1 MPFYSKVY
9 ESVPQVHWGQTSL
22 LAQAGLL
29 TVIGSA
35 EIAVGQLAKCRA
47 SRHGRAPRL
56 LTLALILFLSGCLQ
70 RQAEPATAALPLN
83 ENLPTSWT
91 PLGDVQGVN
100 IDGDAPT
107 EYLLFF
113 TYDSNNGPV
122 GAVIY
127 NTETADNSTDN
138 EGASSRLSTSFIPYS
153 ILPSYRPGTGQGFI
167 AEPAQRN
174 AIGVYSV
181 TFQPAAATNSTEQAL
196 PSADALA
203 ILGGN
208 SYLTWVWWQAQ
219 QDSYGVTQLYS
230 PGNFEAALFQ
240 PFNWAGWQDAPVPIR
255 EIIAVHPLH
264 DRSLI
269 CRRQRYVLVSPTN
282 EALSAGAPI
291 DRIEYRAVDLGLN
304 FCNGAPITPFYP
316 EAVVLTYLL
325 NGETTLWDQQMLD
338 ATTIAN
344 FELLVARTDIL
355 RIDDLASYKTIP
367 GTGTQGSGSTPIAAA
382 RTTVC
387 AQILL
392 PVGFADANT
401 PKVALPDVMAD
412 NTTAT
417 DEAGQPLYS
426 RRWLLFTLRHEQ
438 PHREPATPDQL
449 YLTNVEVLPVPETG
463 VAVDCRQW
471 LEG

>member
-1 MPFYSKVY
+1 MRQVLRHQTEQSRASAILLQFLFSNARVSRPILR
-9 ESVPQVHWGQTSL
+9 VPQVRSRGLVL
-22 LAQAGLL
+22 LFTVGIALL
-29 TVIGSA
+29 M
-35 EIAVGQLAKCRA
+35 
-47 SRHGRAPRL
+47 
-56 LTLALILFLSGCLQ
+56 SGCLQ
-70 RQAEPATAALPLN
+70 RAEEPVTAALPLN

-127 NTETADNSTDN
+127 NTETADGSADT
-138 EGASSRLSTSFIPYS
+138 ESASSRLSTSFVPYS

-174 AIGVYSV
+174 AIGVYPV
-181 TFQPAAATNSTEQAL
+181 TFQRAVATDSAEQAPL
-196 PSADALA
+196 PADALA

-208 SYLTWVWWQAQ
+208 SYLTWVWWQSQ

-230 PGNFEAALFQ
+230 PDNFEAAIFQ
-240 PFNWAGWQDAPVPIR
+240 PFNWAGWQEAPTPIR
-255 EIIAVHPLH
+255 DIIAVHPLH
-264 DRSLI
+264 DRSLL
-269 CRRQRYVLVSPTN
+269 CRRQRYLLASPTE
-282 EALSAGAPI
+282 EALAAGTSI
-291 DRIEYRAVDLGLN
+291 DRIEYRSADLGLN
-304 FCNGAPITPFYP
+304 FCNGAPATPFYP

-325 NGETTLWDQQMLD
+325 NGEATLWDQQTLD
-338 ATTIAN
+338 ATTIAQ
-344 FELLVARTDIL
+344 FETVVARTDIL

-367 GTGTQGSGSTPIAAA
+367 GTGTTAGGSTPLAAA

-392 PVGFADANT
+392 PVSFTNANT
-401 PKVALPDVMAD
+401 PQVALSDVMPVAIAD
-412 NTTAT
+412 SPPAT
-417 DEAGQPLYS
+417 NELGQQLYS

-449 YLTNVEVLPVPETG
+449 YLINVEVLPVPETG
-463 VAVDCRQW
+463 IAVDCRQR

>member
-1 MPFYSKVY
+1 MR
-9 ESVPQVHWGQTSL
+9 QTV
-22 LAQAGLL
+22 Q
-29 TVIGSA
+29 
-35 EIAVGQLAKCRA
+35 R
-47 SRHGRAPRL
+47 RAPVIPSEFVFVGGAWVSQALLCALRL
-56 LTLALILFLSGCLQ
+56 RGRGLVLLCLAGIALLMSACL
-70 RQAEPATAALPLN
+70 RTADEPVTAALPLN

-91 PLGDVQGVN
+91 PLGDVQGIN

-127 NTETADNSTDN
+127 NTETADSSTDSEN
-138 EGASSRLSTSFIPYS
+138 ASSRLSTSFIPYS

-167 AEPAQRN
+167 AEPGQRN
-174 AIGVYSV
+174 AIGVYPV
-181 TFQPAAATNSTEQAL
+181 TFQRAGATNPAEQASL
-196 PSADALA
+196 PADALA

-208 SYLTWVWWQAQ
+208 NYLTWVWWQAQ

-230 PGNFEAALFQ
+230 AGNFEAALFQ
-240 PFNWAGWQDAPVPIR
+240 PFDWETWQAAPTPIR
-255 EIIAVHPLH
+255 DIIAVYPLH
-264 DRSLI
+264 DRSLL
-269 CRRQRYVLVSPTN
+269 CRRQRHLLVAPT
-282 EALSAGAPI
+282 EAALAAGTSF

-304 FCNGAPITPFYP
+304 FCNGAPATPFYP

-325 NGETTLWDQQMLD
+325 NGAATLWDQQALD
-338 ATTIAN
+338 ATTIAR
-344 FELLVARTDIL
+344 FETLVARTAIL

-367 GTGTQGSGSTPIAAA
+367 GTGTTAGGGALVTAAH
-382 RTTVC
+382 TTVC
-387 AQILL
+387 AQLLL
-392 PVGFADANT
+392 PAEFADANT
-401 PKVALPDVMAD
+401 PKVALSDVMAD
-412 NTTAT
+412 ATSSGAPPT

-463 VAVDCRQW
+463 VAVDCRHW